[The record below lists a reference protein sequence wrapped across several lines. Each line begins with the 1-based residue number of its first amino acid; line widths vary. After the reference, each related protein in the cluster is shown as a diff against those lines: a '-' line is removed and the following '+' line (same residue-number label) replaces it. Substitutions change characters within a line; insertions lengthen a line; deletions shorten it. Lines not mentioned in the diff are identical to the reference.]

1 VFWRHVSAT
10 SGAHAGVVA
19 LCGMALAQCG
29 GSPEPGPLGHS
40 SQAILGGTIV
50 DAAESP
56 FLYIEGPEGTCTGT
70 LIAPT
75 LVATARHCVAELS
88 EGPFSCD
95 ASGNLIG
102 GGVGG
107 QIGIDNS
114 PGAIS
119 FYRSSEVVPG
129 QPLGAAQA
137 VGLQILSTQTPTVCA
152 DDLAFVVLNQSIPG
166 IAPAPI
172 RLGGTQAG
180 ETVSVWGYGLTD
192 QSEAPTELRVRD
204 DVQIVGVGPLVATT
218 TTQAAP
224 LRAVRVGPGAIT
236 CNGDS
241 GGPMTSAA
249 TGAVIAVVSLG
260 EQASST
266 GPFCSDSTNSD
277 TTGPLLAD
285 YSDLV
290 RAAFLAAGQ
299 TPILETVSDAA
310 SAAPDAVAEAAPSS
324 DSEADSDAAL
334 ESERDAAEEA
344 TPSMLEAGSLPS
356 SEAGSSVGP
365 PSVGPSA
372 TVSTGPFAY
381 AVSGGS
387 CSIGSN
393 VRARSIPR
401 GLMALAVGVA
411 AAVAR
416 RRRR

>member
-1 VFWRHVSAT
+1 
-10 SGAHAGVVA
+10 
-19 LCGMALAQCG
+19 MALPQCG
-29 GSPEPGPLGHS
+29 GSPETRPVGRS
-40 SQAILGGTIV
+40 SQAILGGTVV
-50 DAAESP
+50 DAAQSP
-56 FLYIEGPEGTCTGT
+56 FLYIEGPEGACTGT
-70 LIAPT
+70 LIGPA

-88 EGPFSCD
+88 EGTFSCD

-102 GGVGG
+102 GGIGG

-119 FYRSSEVVPG
+119 FYLSSEVVAG
-129 QPLGAAQA
+129 QPLGPPQA

-152 DDLAFVVLNQSIPG
+152 DDLAFVVLNQGIPG

-172 RLGGTQAG
+172 RLGGTQVG

-192 QSEAPTELRVRD
+192 QPEAPTELRVRD
-204 DVQIVGVGPLVATT
+204 DAQIVGVGPPVATT

-224 LRAVRVGPGAIT
+224 LRAVRVGPGAVT

-249 TGAVIAVVSLG
+249 TGAVVAVVSLG
-260 EQASST
+260 EQAST
-266 GPFCSDSTNSD
+266 GPFCSDSTESD

-290 RAAFLAAGQ
+290 LAAFQAAGQ
-299 TPILETVSDAA
+299 TPILEAVSDAA
-310 SAAPDAVAEAAPSS
+310 SSAPDGTAEAAPSS
-324 DSEADSDAAL
+324 DSDADSDAAL
-334 ESERDAAEEA
+334 ESEGDAADDA
-344 TPSMLEAGSLPS
+344 GPSLLEAGSLVS

-365 PSVGPSA
+365 SPVGPSA
-372 TVSTGPFAY
+372 TDSTGPFAY

-387 CSIGSN
+387 CSMGSN
-393 VRARSIPR
+393 VGARSIPR

-411 AAVAR
+411 AVAR

>member
-1 VFWRHVSAT
+1 VFWRHVGAA

-19 LCGMALAQCG
+19 LCAMALPQCG
-29 GSPEPGPLGHS
+29 GSPGAGPIGHS
-40 SQAILGGTIV
+40 SQAIVGGAVV

-88 EGPFSCD
+88 EGTFACD

-102 GGVGG
+102 GGIGG
-107 QIGIDNS
+107 QIGIDNT

-119 FYRSSEVVPG
+119 FYVPSEVVPG

-137 VGLQILSTQTPTVCA
+137 VGVQILSTQTPTVCA
-152 DDLAFVVLNQSIPG
+152 DDLAFVVLSQAIAG

-172 RLGGTQAG
+172 RLGGTQVG

-218 TTQAAP
+218 TAQAAP

-249 TGAVIAVVSLG
+249 TGAIIAVVSLG
-260 EQASST
+260 EQAST
-266 GPFCSDSTNSD
+266 AGPFCSDSTNSD

-290 RAAFLAAGQ
+290 VAAFQAAGQ
-299 TPILETVSDAA
+299 TPILEALSDAA
-310 SAAPDAVAEAAPSS
+310 SAAPDGTAEAAPSS

-334 ESERDAAEEA
+334 QFERDAAEDQS
-344 TPSMLEAGSLPS
+344 PSLPEAGSLPS
-356 SEAGSSVGP
+356 SEAGGSVGP

-387 CSIGSN
+387 CSMASDL
-393 VRARSIPR
+393 RARSIPR
-401 GLMALAVGVA
+401 GLMALAFGVA

>member
-19 LCGMALAQCG
+19 LCGMALPQCG
-29 GSPEPGPLGHS
+29 GSPETGPLGQS
-40 SQAILGGTIV
+40 SQAILGGTFV

-88 EGPFSCD
+88 EGSFSCD

-107 QIGIDNS
+107 QIGIDNP

-119 FYRSSEVVPG
+119 FYLSSEVVPG

-152 DDLAFVVLNQSIPG
+152 DDLAFVVLSQSIPG
-166 IAPAPI
+166 IAPSAI
-172 RLGGTQAG
+172 RLGGTQVG

-192 QSEAPTELRVRD
+192 QSEAPAELRVRD
-204 DVQIVGVGPLVATT
+204 DAQIVGVGPLVATT

-260 EQASST
+260 EQATT
-266 GPFCSDSTNSD
+266 GPFCSESTNSD

-290 RAAFLAAGQ
+290 RAAFQAAGQ
-299 TPILETVSDAA
+299 TPILEAVSDAA
-310 SAAPDAVAEAAPSS
+310 AAAPDGMAEAAPSS
-324 DSEADSDAAL
+324 DLEADSDAAL
-334 ESERDAAEEA
+334 ESERDAADDA
-344 TPSMLEAGSLPS
+344 APSMLEAGSLPS

-365 PSVGPSA
+365 PSVGPST

-387 CSIGSN
+387 CSIGSD